1 MRAGSPWRVG
11 TVHSSHV
18 ITTNLSH
25 RLSHNCHTS
34 CHIFSHTNCRKRGYK
49 SCNVPIFHKRCNQIL
64 SLTYQT
70 SCQKHKLPHKTVM
83 TTKTAMMTVS
93 GNNCRRRMSVTRTVM
108 SVTTTTMSVTTTVMS
123 VTLANDSDGASCSFS
138 RHSQPSHQC
147 HNYKLEEVISKK

>member
-49 SCNVPIFHKRCNQIL
+49 SWNVPIFHKRCNQIL
-64 SLTYQT
+64 SLPYQT
-70 SCQKHKLPHKTVM
+70 SCQKLSLKLPHKTVM
-83 TTKTAMMTVS
+83 TTKTAMMTVP
-93 GNNCRRRMSVTRTVM
+93 GNNCKRGMSVTRTVM
-108 SVTTTTMSVTTTVMS
+108 SVT
-123 VTLANDSDGASCSFS
+123 LENDSDGESCSFS

-147 HNYKLEEVISKK
+147 HNYKLEEVIGKK

>member
-1 MRAGSPWRVG
+1 
-11 TVHSSHV
+11 
-18 ITTNLSH
+18 
-25 RLSHNCHTS
+25 
-34 CHIFSHTNCRKRGYK
+34 
-49 SCNVPIFHKRCNQIL
+49 
-64 SLTYQT
+64 
-70 SCQKHKLPHKTVM
+70 M

-108 SVTTTTMSVTTTVMS
+108 SVTTTTMS

>member
-1 MRAGSPWRVG
+1 MRAGSPCRVG

-108 SVTTTTMSVTTTVMS
+108 SVTTTTMSVT
-123 VTLANDSDGASCSFS
+123 LANDSDGASCSFS
-138 RHSQPSHQC
+138 RQSQPSHQC